1 MPYLQGKVP
10 GDIHPQ
16 WQPSWVTSTEDHC
29 ILECFF
35 FRDPPP
41 SRGSEWGMWRIGAV
55 VQLRRSLRRCLWVS
69 SAALN
74 GSPACCQ
81 AAPWRVYPVQTPSSK
96 TLPGTRDN
104 TRLEETC
111 ILGKEMNPPLPHTH
125 IHTKEIHSL
134 KCEADRRSEMGVQ
147 DGERGCSPIWGPA
160 CFLEMPQPW
169 EAAPGK
175 DHP

>member
-111 ILGKEMNPPLPHTH
+111 ILGKEMNPPPPTHTHTHQRNTLFKVWGRQKKWNGGTRWREGLLPHLRASVLSGDAT
-125 IHTKEIHSL
+125 
-134 KCEADRRSEMGVQ
+134 AVRS
-147 DGERGCSPIWGPA
+147 SPR
-160 CFLEMPQPW
+160 
-169 EAAPGK
+169 
-175 DHP
+175 